1 MIDFN
6 QAKEMMITAGVNVA
20 VSEQNSFVITNDTIC
35 LLNTIVIINQFKDI
49 ICDKLS
55 EKQIEKLHSA
65 YVNTIHNNLF
75 SKCHA
80 YSYLDNILNSCNC
93 LMN

>member
-20 VSEQNSFVITNDTIC
+20 VSEQNGFVITNDTIC

-49 ICDKLS
+49 ICNKLS
-55 EKQIEKLHSA
+55 EEQIEKLHSA
-65 YVNTIHNNLF
+65 YVNTIYNNLF
-75 SKCHA
+75 SKCHS

-93 LMN
+93 LIN